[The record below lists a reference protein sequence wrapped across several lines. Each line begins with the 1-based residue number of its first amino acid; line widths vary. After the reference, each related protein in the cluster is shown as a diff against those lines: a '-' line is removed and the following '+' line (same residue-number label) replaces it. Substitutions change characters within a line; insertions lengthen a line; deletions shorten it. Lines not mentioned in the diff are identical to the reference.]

1 MNKTDKRFDEIIKL
15 LKEIK
20 DYLRSISNSVYVE
33 KSHGS
38 GCDDNLPCKSIDCLT
53 CIVRYYCSYSSVKRS
68 NKKRITKRGN
78 KKRID

>member
-1 MNKTDKRFDEIIKL
+1 VNKTDKRFDEIIKL

-38 GCDDNLPCKSIDCLT
+38 GCYDNLPD
-53 CIVRYYCSYSSVKRS
+53 
-68 NKKRITKRGN
+68 
-78 KKRID
+78 